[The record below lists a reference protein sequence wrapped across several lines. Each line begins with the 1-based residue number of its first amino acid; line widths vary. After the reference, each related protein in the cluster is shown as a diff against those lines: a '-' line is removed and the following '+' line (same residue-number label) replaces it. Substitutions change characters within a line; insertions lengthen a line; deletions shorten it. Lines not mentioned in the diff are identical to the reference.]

1 MQRTPLIYALHSGN
15 LYGTERMALY
25 TATALSNEF
34 EATILAPS
42 GPVHGEARALG
53 LRSIEISGSR
63 NLATVL
69 RPLIAAAER
78 FAFLATGVT
87 HSLACLWWNTIYK
100 RPVAHLHMVHGG
112 AEERL
117 SYGRKRRLNGRP
129 VQFVAVSSY
138 VQERLIANGVRQNQ
152 ISVVENF
159 MPDAAVGDR
168 PVRERFA
175 ESGIRSAAVI
185 SRLDPEKRVDVL
197 LEALESNPALRA
209 IEIHVFGTGWDEQKL
224 RSRAAES
231 QLNIRFEGFQSNVS
245 ERLAHSDLL
254 IHLCPV
260 EPFGLAILEAMAAGV
275 PVLVPDEGGAG
286 SLIEPNESG
295 FHFQANDP
303 ASLARAIHKIDKM
316 PGDELNRITC
326 RARQLLKS
334 RFSESA
340 RIADYR
346 NLLWEALQ

>member
-1 MQRTPLIYALHSGN
+1 
-15 LYGTERMALY
+15 MALY

-34 EATILAPS
+34 EGTILAPS

-63 NLATVL
+63 SLATVL
-69 RPLIAAAER
+69 RPLIAAAEQ

-87 HSLACLWWNTIYK
+87 HSLACLWWNALYK

-129 VQFVAVSSY
+129 VHFVAVSRY
-138 VQERLIANGVRQNQ
+138 VQERLVANGVRQDQ

-159 MPDAAVGDR
+159 MPDAVVGHR
-168 PVRERFA
+168 PVREPFQ
-175 ESGIRSAAVI
+175 ESGIRRAAVI

-197 LEALESNPALRA
+197 LAALESDPTLRA
-209 IEIHVFGTGWDEQKL
+209 IEINVFGTGWDEQKL

-231 QLNIRFEGFQSNVS
+231 RLNVRFEGFQSDVS
-245 ERLAHSDLL
+245 ERLAHADLL

-260 EPFGLAILEAMAAGV
+260 EPFGLAILEAMAACV

-286 SLIEPNESG
+286 SLIEPDGSG
-295 FHFQANDP
+295 FHFRANDA
-303 ASLARAIHKIDKM
+303 ASLASTIHKIDRM
-316 PGDELNRITC
+316 PADDLNRITC
-326 RARQLLKS
+326 RAKQLLNS

-346 NLLWEALQ
+346 NLLREALR